1 MKLLQL
7 ADDAM
12 YAAKRLGKDR
22 VVHYREATCV
32 PSEPSG
38 AGSR

>member
-7 ADDAM
+7 ADEAM

-22 VVHYREATCV
+22 ALRWAATA
-32 PSEPSG
+32 S
-38 AGSR
+38 ASR